1 MVNQPNPF
9 KENTVVKAVVV
20 EKTQNAYIVITDMVG
35 NELARYAVQQG
46 DNNITVNAGSL
57 DQAMMFCTL
66 VVDGVKI
73 KTNKMVLIK

>member
-1 MVNQPNPF
+1 
-9 KENTVVKAVVV
+9 
-20 EKTQNAYIVITDMVG
+20 MVG